1 MKKVGFIGYG
11 SMGSV
16 ILKGFLQSGALNS
29 NQIIISTRTRSKLS
43 EIKDAYPEVEI
54 APNNGITAYN
64 SDLIFLFIGTSQV
77 KPVIEEIK
85 KFLSEDTHIVYI
97 SAALEMDVVEAV
109 FKGKITKVI
118 PSLTSEVLEGVS
130 LICHN
135 NTVTV
140 EESQIV
146 NTLFSSIGDIKIV
159 DEGDFDVGADITS
172 CAPAF
177 IAKIFREFS
186 LEASKNSN
194 FSREETEEMVI
205 KTLYG
210 TSKLLYEKN
219 FGFDDLIS
227 AVATK
232 GGITEEGIK
241 VLDSNMAEIFDNLFR
256 KTIEKHEIIKRELEE
271 QYWFVKRIEVF
282 YLPEIEKNV
291 IADQLIYKGV
301 GKIYYECV
309 QLSWW
314 LLLNHINWNKV
325 EF

>member
-16 ILKGFLQSGALNS
+16 ILKGFLHSGALNAD
-29 NQIIISTRTRSKLS
+29 QVIISTRTRSKLS
-43 EIKDAYPEVEI
+43 EIKETYPEVEI
-54 APNNGITAYN
+54 GLNNEVTASK

-97 SAALEMDVVEAV
+97 SAALEIAMVDCM

-135 NTVTV
+135 NVVTV
-140 EESQIV
+140 EESQLV

-159 DEGDFDVGADITS
+159 DEGDLDIGADITS
-172 CAPAF
+172 CSPAF

-205 KTLYG
+205 RTLYG

-241 VLDSNMAEIFDNLFR
+241 VLDNKIAEIFDDLFM
-256 KTIEKHEIIKRELEE
+256 KTIEKHEIIKRELKE
-271 QYWFVKRIEVF
+271 QY
-282 YLPEIEKNV
+282 
-291 IADQLIYKGV
+291 
-301 GKIYYECV
+301 
-309 QLSWW
+309 
-314 LLLNHINWNKV
+314 
-325 EF
+325 